1 MAKLSDI
8 AVYDRLHAA
17 REALGSEEGETG
29 HGDTALKAA
38 RRALALL
45 QAGHLMKMDGVAE
58 VPPAVTRAPDG
69 A

>member
-1 MAKLSDI
+1 MKLSDI

-29 HGDTALKAA
+29 HGDTAIKAA

-45 QAGHLMKMDGVAE
+45 QAGHLMKMDGVEEAP
-58 VPPAVTRAPDG
+58 PPAKPAPDG